1 MSEKIMKPIVET
13 YNEEEEFLY
22 SKTYLFCKGY
32 AHGMYLPY
40 FLKALPLAR
49 RLHNGQYRKGEVTL
63 KDGSKHKL
71 PYILHPLKV
80 CSTLIS
86 LNLPLSREDWDILL
100 TAGVLHDAI
109 EDSSEYFPKG
119 GIELVQ
125 DYGFPQRVYE
135 IIKKLSKHQGCNE
148 YELNEYFNN
157 IKTDPLALLIKLADR
172 SHNVE
177 DLYVMSIPKLHKY
190 TLETSKWIYPLCSYG
205 KANYPDLS
213 NGITVLKAKI
223 VSLTELTETVV
234 DKYEQE
240 LSEKDKVIAEK
251 EALISKLEEELAK
264 YKNNR

>member
-1 MSEKIMKPIVET
+1 MSEKIMKPIIET
-13 YNEEEEFLY
+13 YNENEEFLY
-22 SKTYLFCKGY
+22 SKPYLFIKGY
-32 AHGMYLPY
+32 ATGKKLPG
-40 FLKALPLAR
+40 LLRALPFAR
-49 RLHNGQYRKGEVTL
+49 NCHKSQYRKGEITL

-86 LNLPLSREDWDILL
+86 LNLPLTLEEEDILL
-100 TAGVLHDAI
+100 TAAMLHDVL
-109 EDSSEYFPKG
+109 EDNSELFPKG

-135 IIKKLSKHQGCNE
+135 IVKKLSKHSGCDE

-157 IKTDPLALLIKLADR
+157 IKKDPLALLIKLADR

-190 TLETSKWIYPLCSYG
+190 TLETSRWIYPLCSYG

-223 VSLTELTETVV
+223 LSLTELTETVV
-234 DKYEQE
+234 DKYEEE
-240 LSEKDKVIAEK
+240 LSEKDKLIAEK
-251 EALISKLEEELAK
+251 DSEIARLEEELAK
-264 YKNNR
+264 YKKS